1 MKKILVVLLAIFM
14 VTSLVACSDKN
25 NEEETKPEEEVEEVI
40 EDDGEIVG
48 GYTESEDKAITDE
61 LKEIFDKAM
70 EGYVGNNFEPIELI
84 GTQVVAGINYKFLCK
99 ASDESQKIVTIYKD
113 LEGNCEITDVEDVK

>member
-14 VTSLVACSDKN
+14 VTSLVACSDKD
-25 NEEETKPEEEVEEVI
+25 NEEETKPEEEVKEVI